1 MSSTSVAVE
10 QKSIPKQQ
18 VIKER
23 RTDIA
28 RRRPSKSSNYGWLK
42 AKMYHQAVETAKSVL
57 LVFACLSVYK
67 LTGLHDWW
75 MHFVGKL
82 W

>member
-1 MSSTSVAVE
+1 MSTSVAVE
-10 QKSIPKQQ
+10 QKNIPEQQ
-18 VIKER
+18 VISER
-23 RTDIA
+23 KKVIA
-28 RRRPSKSSNYGWLK
+28 RRKPSKSSRHSWLK
-42 AKMYHQAVETAKSVL
+42 VKIYNQALETVKSIL

-75 MHFVGKL
+75 MHFVDKL